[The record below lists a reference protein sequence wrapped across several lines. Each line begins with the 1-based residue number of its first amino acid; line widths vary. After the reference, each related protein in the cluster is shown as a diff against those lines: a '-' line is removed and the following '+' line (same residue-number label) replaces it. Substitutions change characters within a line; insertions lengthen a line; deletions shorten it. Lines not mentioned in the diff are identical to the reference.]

1 MQSRIFEEDDNLF
14 GLSMKKERIS
24 FYAPPML
31 LKNLSRLN
39 KFDELDLLKKYVYI
53 LKMYANSKTENTLYF
68 REENKSTPL
77 DIIEAYL
84 NIVNDYIQ
92 NGDFSIFLKLNN
104 KKPNQINWNKT
115 IRDNDVI
122 IEDNQILYGSFQ
134 SNGKKINND
143 DVFFKLYLT
152 TLNDATTMFLN
163 GPVNDVTSRIN
174 EKEALYYINK
184 YIDTH
189 FRDRE
194 LFIAKQLKK
203 IYSDRNIST
212 INESLFPIKYHEN
225 FEHIFQFLV
234 EENIKE
240 KSFKKEKRNGNYI
253 EKDTGTIVSGMS
265 LRLDHFIKINNH
277 YYILDSKYYKN
288 TSFDS
293 TPNGLPKTA
302 DIIKQVGYKL
312 YISQTKNIDCK
323 KIDNVFIFPSME
335 CDSDLDY
342 FADHKVIDDHD
353 GYFSIKCIKINVEDL
368 IKNFIDRK
376 TNFSLLNL
384 ISSFNK

>member
-1 MQSRIFEEDDNLF
+1 MKSRIFEEDDNLF

-24 FYAPPML
+24 FYAPPIL
-31 LKNLSRLN
+31 LKNIEKLN
-39 KFDELDLLKKYVYI
+39 KFDEIDLLKKYVHI
-53 LKMYANSKTENTLYF
+53 LKMYANSKTENKLYF
-68 REENKSTPL
+68 RDENKSTPL

-92 NGDFSIFLKLNN
+92 NGDFSIFLKLHNRR
-104 KKPNQINWNKT
+104 PNQINWNKT

-122 IEDNQILYGSFQ
+122 IQDNQILYGSFQ
-134 SNGKKINND
+134 SNGRKIND
-143 DVFFKLYLT
+143 DDIFFKLYLN
-152 TLNDATTMFLN
+152 TLNDATSMFLN
-163 GPVNDVTSRIN
+163 GPVSDVKSRIN

-189 FRDRE
+189 FKDRE

-203 IYSDRNIST
+203 IYSNRNIST
-212 INESLFPIKYHEN
+212 INESLFPMKYHEN

-240 KSFKKEKRNGNYI
+240 KSLKKQKRNGEYWERKTN
-253 EKDTGTIVSGMS
+253 KKVSGMS
-265 LRLDHFIKINNH
+265 LRLDHFIKLNNH
-277 YYILDSKYYKN
+277 YYILDSKYYQN

-293 TPNGLPKTA
+293 VPNGFPKTA

-312 YISQTKNIDCK
+312 YISQAQKIDCK
-323 KIDNVFIFPSME
+323 KIDNIFIFPSLE
-335 CDSDLDY
+335 NDSALDY
-342 FADHKVIDDHD
+342 FADHTVADDKE
-353 GYFSIKCIKINVEDL
+353 GYFSIKCIKINIEDL

-376 TNFSLLNL
+376 TNISLLNL